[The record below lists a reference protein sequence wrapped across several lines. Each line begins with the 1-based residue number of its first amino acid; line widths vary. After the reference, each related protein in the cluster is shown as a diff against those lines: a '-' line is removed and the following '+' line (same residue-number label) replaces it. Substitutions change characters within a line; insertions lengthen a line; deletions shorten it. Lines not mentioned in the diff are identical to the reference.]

1 LLYSLIKNDGPLLKK
16 ILIII
21 VLIPLA
27 FLIYAFIKDS
37 AATGLRILNTAVS
50 LTSNMTVKKDIIFDS
65 HKKLA
70 LDIYTNANWQADTKR
85 PVLIFF
91 YGGGWRWGDKAY
103 FKFVADS
110 FVDKG
115 YVVVIPNYTLYPA
128 AKYPEFVKD
137 GAKAVAWVQQN
148 IAKHGGDIDNL
159 FVTGH
164 SAGAYIAA
172 MVAFNDQYLAAENQS
187 TSIIKAMAGISGPYN
202 FTPKEQEYIDVFG
215 EENFDD
221 MKILNHVNGNEPP
234 ALLIHS
240 EGDTTVGLFN
250 HELMVEALKAKQD
263 SVETLIYGKDITHVK
278 ALMKLHPWFAKEVN
292 VAADIDAFFK
302 RFNTK

>member
-1 LLYSLIKNDGPLLKK
+1 MKRLL
-16 ILIII
+16 ILI

-27 FLIYAFIKDS
+27 FLIYAYIKDS
-37 AATGLRILNTAVS
+37 AATGLRIINTGVS
-50 LTSNMTVKKDIIFDS
+50 LSSNMKVQKDIVFDTN
-65 HKKLA
+65 KNLT
-70 LDIYTNANWQADTKR
+70 LDIYTHADWQADTRR

-91 YGGGWRWGDKAY
+91 YGGGWSWGDKAY

-115 YVVVIPNYTLYPA
+115 YVVVIPNYTLYPT

-137 GAKAVAWVQQN
+137 GAKSVAWVHQN
-148 IAKHGGDIDNL
+148 IAKHGGDITNL

-172 MVAFNDQYLAAENQS
+172 MVAFNDQYLATENQP
-187 TSIIKAMAGISGPYN
+187 TSIIKAMAGIAGPYN
-202 FTPKEQEYIDVFG
+202 FTPKEQEYIDIFG
-215 EENFDD
+215 EENFTD
-221 MKILNHVNGNEPP
+221 MKILNHINGNEPP

-250 HELMVEALKAKQD
+250 HKLMVDALTANKD
-263 SVETLIYGKDITHVK
+263 IVETIIYGQDITHTK

-292 VAADIDAFFK
+292 VAVDIDAFFK
-302 RFNTK
+302 RVNTK

>member
-1 LLYSLIKNDGPLLKK
+1 MKNS
-16 ILIII
+16 LIII
-21 VLIPLA
+21 VLISLA
-27 FLIYAFIKDS
+27 FLIYVFIKNS
-37 AATGLRILNTAVS
+37 AATGLRILNTGVS
-50 LTSNMTVKKDIIFDS
+50 LSSTMKVQKDIVFDTN
-65 HKKLA
+65 KNLT
-70 LDIYTNANWQADTKR
+70 LDIYTHADWQADTKR

-91 YGGGWRWGDKAY
+91 YGGGWSWGDKAY

-137 GAKAVAWVQQN
+137 GAKAVAWVHQN
-148 IAKHGGDIDNL
+148 IAKSGGNINNL

-172 MVAFNDQYLAAENQS
+172 MVAFNDQYLAAENQP
-187 TSIIKAMAGISGPYN
+187 TSIIKAMAGIAGPYN
-202 FTPKEQEYIDVFG
+202 FTPKKQEYIDVFG
-215 EENFDD
+215 EENFTD

-250 HELMVEALKAKQD
+250 QKLMADALTANQD
-263 SVETLIYGKDITHVK
+263 IVETLIYGQEITHIK
-278 ALMKLHPWFAKEVN
+278 ALMKLHPWFAKEVD

-302 RFNTK
+302 RVKNK